1 MDENVYEDPHKVREF
16 ALSCDFESNDS
27 YHKGKRTNTRHITEE
42 LKHLFGKALG
52 KQITKWEEHGM
63 NGVFQYC
70 VAQDSLVYHVDQ
82 QSYAAMIFLTPDAP
96 ASCGTTLY
104 KSKSTGL
111 RTSPTEK
118 DAERLGRSTGDLHYD
133 IFKNNF
139 YDKTDLDVV
148 DIAGNVYNRLIIFN
162 AQTIHAASEY
172 FGDAKENSRLFQIFF
187 FDAE

>member
-1 MDENVYEDPHKVREF
+1 M
-16 ALSCDFESNDS
+16 
-27 YHKGKRTNTRHITEE
+27 
-42 LKHLFGKALG
+42 
-52 KQITKWEEHGM
+52 ITK
-63 NGVFQYC
+63 NIN
-70 VAQDSLVYHVDQ
+70 SDQ
-82 QSYAAMIFLTPDAP
+82 NKIFLY
-96 ASCGTTLY
+96 L
-104 KSKSTGL
+104 
-111 RTSPTEK
+111 K
-118 DAERLGRSTGDLHYD
+118 DSESLT